1 MATLNSAPPL
11 LRFSSRRSSSLTPH
25 LSFGNWGKSEFGFV
39 PRISPAK
46 LQWKG
51 REGLLQRKKKSQWG
65 LRCSAEGIDG
75 GMFVRGREEG
85 VAFSI
90 PERLKVVS
98 LVACVMCV
106 CNADRVVMSVAI
118 VPLAAKHGWSSSF
131 LGIVQ
136 VLHRPQK
143 YQTCDHE

>member
-11 LRFSSRRSSSLTPH
+11 LRFSSRKSSSLTPH
-25 LSFGNWGKSEFGFV
+25 LSFANSGKSQLRFAS
-39 PRISPAK
+39 RISATK

-51 REGLLQRKKKSQWG
+51 REGEWQRKKKSKWG
-65 LRCSAEGIDG
+65 VKCTAEGIDG

-85 VAFSI
+85 VGLSI
-90 PERLKVVS
+90 PERLKVVT
-98 LVACVMCV
+98 LVAFVMCL

-118 VPLAAKHGWSSSF
+118 VPLADKHGWSNSF

-136 VLHRPQK
+136 VLHKK
-143 YQTCDHE
+143 YQNMCS